1 MTASVDTAQNTIDA
15 AESVF
20 EMCHRGFALAQSQAS
35 YAADM
40 LTGDCAGTL
49 GKINDCEAEL
59 DRLDRETDEQV
70 GVAITEIKREKVR
83 RVLACLKMM
92 IDLERIGDL
101 VAHFGARISV
111 LRNRLEVEDRD
122 DLLQMATTLERMI
135 AEASK
140 AFSDNNLERALWVL
154 RSDSEIDRMRNLVL
168 SRHLHGEG
176 GCYRTESLH
185 VIVMS
190 QSLERA
196 GDHAKNLAE
205 EICHL
210 LTGHSVRHL
219 LSTKRKPLEQLF
231 LDWLRQGGKAAK

>member
-1 MTASVDTAQNTIDA
+1 MTAA
-15 AESVF
+15 ADRSEKSRAADDIL
-20 EMCHRGFALAQSQAS
+20 EMSRRGFELARLQAS

-40 LTGDCAGTL
+40 LTGDCAGAL

-59 DRLDRETDEQV
+59 DRLDRELDEQIS
-70 GVAITEIKREKVR
+70 ATITQIDPGSVR

-101 VAHFGARISV
+101 VANFASRANV
-111 LRNRLEVEDRD
+111 LRNQLEAEDRN
-122 DLLQMATTLERMI
+122 DLLQMTTTLERMI

-140 AFSDNNLERALWVL
+140 AFSEDSLERALWVL
-154 RSDSEIDRMRNLVL
+154 RNDLEIDRMRNLLL

-176 GCYRTESLH
+176 GGYSPQSLH

-210 LTGHSVRHL
+210 LTGHSLRHL
-219 LSTKRKPLEQLF
+219 LSTKKKPLEQLF
-231 LDWLRQGGKAAK
+231 LDWLRQGGRAAK